1 MITSFKCSETE
12 KIFHGCFSKKLPPHP
27 GEILLE
33 EFLKPMGI
41 SQYRLAKNISV
52 PSMRINKICNQQCGL
67 SADTALRL
75 ARYFGT
81 SVEFWT
87 GIQTHYDTERTRMV
101 LGDRLEKEVKVMEPV
116 A

>member
-1 MITSFKCSETE
+1 MRDF
-12 KIFHGCFSKKLPPHP
+12 PPTHP

-41 SQYRLAKNISV
+41 SQYRLAKDIGV
-52 PSMRINKICNQQCGL
+52 PAMRINKIVRGERGI

-75 ARYFGT
+75 ARYFGM

-87 GIQTHYDTERTRMV
+87 GIQTHYDTEMARTA
-101 LGDRLEKEVKVMEPV
+101 LADRLQKEVKILTLAV
-116 A
+116 

>member
-1 MITSFKCSETE
+1 MKRDF
-12 KIFHGCFSKKLPPHP
+12 PPVHP

-33 EFLKPMGI
+33 EFLKPLEI
-41 SQYRLAKNISV
+41 SQYRLSKDIGV
-52 PSMRINKICNQQCGL
+52 PAMRINKIVRGERGI

-75 ARYFGT
+75 ARYFGM

-87 GIQTHYDTERTRMV
+87 GIQSHYDTELAKMN
-101 LGDRLEKEVKVMEPV
+101 LGHRLEQEVKPMNSV